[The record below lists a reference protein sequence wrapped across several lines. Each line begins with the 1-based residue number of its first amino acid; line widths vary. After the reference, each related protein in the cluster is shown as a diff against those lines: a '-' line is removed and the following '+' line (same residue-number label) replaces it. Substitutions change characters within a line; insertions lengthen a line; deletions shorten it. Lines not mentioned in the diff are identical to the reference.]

1 MSLASHQHVPG
12 FCVTPNLALYLYRVT
27 QFQPD
32 KRHQPLREAKRGWI
46 SKRVIRS
53 ILFRL
58 RTPIAFQAC
67 RNGELSPLASSLS
80 LYLSLIQHIK
90 NLPGVFDAQATEKGV
105 GCLSG
110 RTFYTLGR
118 VSQSSPGATTP
129 AMDAKN
135 LILSVEA
142 IPLPIPGTT

>member
-1 MSLASHQHVPG
+1 MSQASHKHVRG
-12 FCVTPNLALYLYRVT
+12 FCVTRLVHTRPPPNLALYLYRVT

-32 KRHQPLREAKRGWI
+32 KRQPLREAKRGWI
-46 SKRVIRS
+46 SERVIRS

-90 NLPGVFDAQATEKGV
+90 NCPAYLMRKRLRRVWVV
-105 GCLSG
+105 GRG

-118 VSQSSPGATTP
+118 VSQSHPGRQLRRWMPRT
-129 AMDAKN
+129 
-135 LILSVEA
+135 
-142 IPLPIPGTT
+142 